1 VVALELILGLLL
13 FADLLWIAWIVAD
26 WRNDT
31 YEVTTN
37 SIMDVEK
44 KPLFFDEKRRMARL
58 DEIENIE
65 VNVPSFLH
73 YLFDFGSVRLQTASS
88 DGNFTFD
95 LVPHPHAVAAEV
107 QRRIEEYQTRER
119 MIAAQRRAQELPDW
133 FLCGFQFGLLL
144 STGHAG
150 KQTQTCQQHR
160 SQRNVSHL

>member
-1 VVALELILGLLL
+1 VSNAVVALQLILGLLL

-133 FLCGFQFGLLL
+133 FDLYDLL
-144 STGHAG
+144 GGVGKRHA
-150 KQTQTCQQHR
+150 R
-160 SQRNVSHL
+160 RPLR